1 MEENTIKIYN
11 EKGEFIG
18 ERRIGTT
25 FSSITGLNEKEFEKY
40 KFGELK
46 SPNVETLI
54 YRSV

>member
-1 MEENTIKIYN
+1 MEKIYN

-18 ERRIGTT
+18 ERTIGTT
-25 FSSITGLNEKEFEKY
+25 FSSTTGLNNKEMEKY

-46 SPNVETLI
+46 SPQLDTII